1 MHADIILLAV
11 IAAVIL
17 LWLRNVVG
25 TRSEDDR
32 QRPNPYKK
40 QPEEAREQ
48 KSQEAKKAPLS
59 EDDKRAKAKQ
69 RLHGPESHPDI
80 DNKTAETGLT
90 QIALADKNFDTDM
103 FLQGAKGAFKMIVP
117 AFASGDREVL
127 ESLLAEDVYKAFDKV
142 ISEREENDQTA
153 QTTIHAIE
161 KAKIIDA
168 KLKENL
174 ARITVRF
181 TARETH
187 VTRDSEGRVIYGHP
201 SQKNNFTDVW
211 VFARD
216 IKSDDLKWL
225 LVETRDDE
233 EEETDK
239 TPMPEASDKEK
250 SSEDA

>member
-1 MHADIILLAV
+1 VHADIILLAV

-17 LWLRNVVG
+17 LWLRSVVG
-25 TRSEDDR
+25 TRSDSDR

-40 QPEEAREQ
+40 QPQSDKAQASKAQAR
-48 KSQEAKKAPLS
+48 KKAG
-59 EDDKRAKAKQ
+59 EDDEDKRAAARQ
-69 RLHGPESHPDI
+69 RLKGPETHPDI
-80 DNKTAETGLT
+80 DNKTAEAGLT
-90 QIALADKNFDTDM
+90 QIALADKSFDTDA
-103 FLQGAKGAFKMIVP
+103 FLQGAKAAFKMIVP

-127 ESLLAEDVYKAFDKV
+127 ESLLAEDVYKAFDAV
-142 ISEREENDQTA
+142 ITERESNDQTA

-168 KLKENL
+168 KLKDNV

-187 VTRDSEGRVIYGHP
+187 VTRDSEGRVVYGHP

-216 IKSDDLKWL
+216 TKSSDLKWL

-239 TPMPEASDKEK
+239 TPMPEASDKK
-250 SSEDA
+250 SAPN